1 MFPRNLVIEYW
12 RIVDL
17 VPYAHN
23 PRKNDKAVKRMMA
36 AVREFGFR
44 VPLLILRNGE
54 VIDGDLRL
62 KAARALEMTE
72 VPAIVCDDWS
82 DAQVKA
88 FRLLVN
94 RSVTWAEW
102 DEELVA

>member
-1 MFPRNLVIEYW
+1 MFSGNLIIEYW
-12 RIVDL
+12 RIADL
-17 VPYAHN
+17 VPYARN

-82 DAQVKA
+82 GGDM
-88 FRLLVN
+88 
-94 RSVTWAEW
+94 SVHCLIDPDT
-102 DEELVA
+102 V